1 MDSRSYKTI
10 SAKKETAVG
19 KWYIVDAE
27 GQILGRLCSKVA
39 HVLRGKHRPDFTP
52 HVDCGDNVIVINADK
67 IRISGNKAD
76 NKEYVRY
83 TGYPGG
89 LRTKLFKD
97 MKESTPERII
107 EIGVKGMLPKTKL
120 GRGMYRKLHVYAGAE
135 HPHQAQQPETLN
147 V

>member
-1 MDSRSYKTI
+1 MDTRSYKTI

-27 GQILGRLCSKVA
+27 GQVLGRMCTQIA

-52 HVDCGDNVIVINADK
+52 HVDCGDHVIVINAAQV
-67 IRISGNKAD
+67 RVTGAKAD
-76 NKEYVRY
+76 DKEYKRH
-83 TGYPGG
+83 TLYPGG
-89 LRTKLFKD
+89 LRVSNFRDMQTKH
-97 MKESTPERII
+97 PGRVV

-120 GRGMYRKLHVYAGAE
+120 GRAMFGKLHVYAGAE
-135 HPHQAQQPETLN
+135 HPHQAQQPETLK

>member
-19 KWYIVDAE
+19 KWYVVDAE
-27 GQILGRLCSKVA
+27 GQILGRLSTRIA

-52 HVDCGDNVIVINADK
+52 HVDCGDNVIVINAEK
-67 IRISGNKAD
+67 VRISGAKAQT
-76 NKEYVRY
+76 KEYRRY

-89 LRTKLFKD
+89 LRLTSYREMLEKH
-97 MKESTPERII
+97 PERII
-107 EIGVKGMLPKTKL
+107 EIAVKGMLPKTKL
-120 GRGMYRKLHVYAGAE
+120 GKSMAGKLHIYPGSE
-135 HPHQAQQPETLN
+135 HPHQAQKPEVLN